1 MRYAASGAAPLTSEL
16 LFWYRDLGLELTE
29 GYGMTEV
36 LITHLGRRGNV
47 RAGCVGSPVEGVETK
62 LGANSELLIRSPM
75 NMLGYY
81 KDPEGTRNAFTEDGF
96 FKTGDMAT
104 IDPDGQL
111 RIIGRVKEQFKTS
124 KGKYVA
130 PAPIENKLIAHPAVE
145 ACCLMGAGLPS
156 PFAIV
161 LLSPQARKQCEDPG
175 ARKSLEQSL
184 RALLEQVNGHLEHHE
199 RVSFLAIVDGPWSV
213 ENGLITPTL
222 KMKRAALEAHY
233 QELIESWE
241 RNERPVV
248 WESECQTE

>member
-1 MRYAASGAAPLTSEL
+1 
-16 LFWYRDLGLELTE
+16 
-29 GYGMTEV
+29 
-36 LITHLGRRGNV
+36 
-47 RAGCVGSPVEGVETK
+47 
-62 LGANSELLIRSPM
+62 M
-75 NMLGYY
+75 NMVGYY
-81 KDPEGTRNAFTEDGF
+81 KDPEGTRDAFTEDGF
-96 FKTGDMAT
+96 FKTGDMAA

-161 LLSPQARKQCEDPG
+161 LLSPQARKQCKDPD
-175 ARKSLEQSL
+175 AKKSLEQSL
-184 RALLEQVNGHLEHHE
+184 GALLEQVNGRLEQHE
-199 RVSFLAIVDGPWSV
+199 RVSFLAVVDGPWTV

-222 KMKRAALEAHY
+222 KMKRAALEARY
-233 QELIESWE
+233 QELIASWE

-248 WESECQTE
+248 WEFAE

>member
-1 MRYAASGAAPLTSEL
+1 M
-16 LFWYRDLGLELTE
+16 
-29 GYGMTEV
+29 
-36 LITHLGRRGNV
+36 
-47 RAGCVGSPVEGVETK
+47 
-62 LGANSELLIRSPM
+62 
-75 NMLGYY
+75 
-81 KDPEGTRNAFTEDGF
+81 
-96 FKTGDMAT
+96 
-104 IDPDGQL
+104 
-111 RIIGRVKEQFKTS
+111 
-124 KGKYVA
+124 A